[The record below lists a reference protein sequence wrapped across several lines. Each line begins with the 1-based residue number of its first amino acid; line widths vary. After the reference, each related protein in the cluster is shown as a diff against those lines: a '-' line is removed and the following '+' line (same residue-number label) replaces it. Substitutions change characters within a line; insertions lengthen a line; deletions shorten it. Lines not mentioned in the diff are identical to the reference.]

1 MAAQAC
7 DTPGPGALLP
17 RLGGPPPFSTYAA
30 CCHESVF
37 FNAVRL
43 SAASALRWNWST
55 QIGAIAATTALLAV
69 LSANVFAVLP
79 SMNPPQ
85 LHPMPSVANAPR
97 AAPCR
102 SSFNDAP

>member
-1 MAAQAC
+1 MKLQ
-7 DTPGPGALLP
+7 G
-17 RLGGPPPFSTYAA
+17 R
-30 CCHESVF
+30 V
-37 FNAVRL
+37 
-43 SAASALRWNWST
+43 NWST

-85 LHPMPSVANAPR
+85 LNPMPSVANAPR